1 MDVGVGSFVL
11 VNSLTAGNSL
21 VVARAQQPFRH
32 ALRAAVP
39 LALLGLG
46 RLASVKAAE
55 TQGRDDRVCLGGK
68 RCSSFRVS
76 VSVCACVCVCVEV
89 CAGGLGL
96 TCGCTCRSM

>member
-46 RLASVKAAE
+46 RLASVKAADYQARPAAHRHKAGM
-55 TQGRDDRVCLGGK
+55 TACAWAASGVQ
-68 RCSSFRVS
+68 
-76 VSVCACVCVCVEV
+76 VSVCLCLCVRVYVSV
-89 CAGGLGL
+89 WRSVLAGWG
-96 TCGCTCRSM
+96 